1 MTWLESSEYLESF
14 WRTAGEMFY
23 SQVILARKGPLG
35 KIWLAAHFD
44 KKLTK
49 NQIFSTDITDSVES
63 VLNPATPLALRVSGH
78 LMLGIVRIYSRKVKY
93 LMSDCTEA
101 MWKIKLAFR
110 PGNVD
115 LGAEA
120 HVAPGHS
127 IDDARYFGNV
137 QPDFDFPE
145 LADTA
150 FDPEALSS
158 YKTMK
163 AARGRDLTQIGS
175 LQEGGY
181 FPDLGAL
188 GQSRDRSR
196 DETLDRSRS
205 PSVSSLASGGG
216 VRIPTQIPGEGE
228 DMWQRRST
236 SSKESR
242 VSDVEMMRRAST
254 SRSTLSGARASLSYI
269 NDDQIPAFDEGEGG
283 VDDSVDF
290 GEAQAPPMDDY
301 DYQFAAPDMVDDAYA
316 VDESRGDMDV
326 EGGRE
331 IAEGDD
337 EGQDFVDEKDQSVV
351 KRTGRTGKRQRALPD
366 ARTELSSRE
375 ITAHQTDMSGILRR
389 DPNAPLP
396 RVVSPEHEMTAEQ
409 RMMMPPIRGLC
420 PELRSL
426 FDMNLSGKP
435 LPFPMKS
442 SARPQPNVIE
452 DAEIARGEAALAEA
466 RRASLLGAG
475 EYKGGEEEE
484 GYGDQWAGGDDHYDM
499 GGGDDDQPEYADM
512 TGEPGYIDESG
523 FGDAPLDTDA
533 PVGALAFADKRSSA
547 SRAEDDAMA
556 TQMASWNKR
565 TAKVFEI
572 LKAEFDTQDEVS
584 FADIASGVTR
594 RTAAGSFLEIMQLKT
609 WGHID
614 LKQPAAFD
622 DILISATERMKTVEI
637 A

>member
-1 MTWLESSEYLESF
+1 
-14 WRTAGEMFY
+14 MFY

-127 IDDARYFGNV
+127 IDDSRYFGNV

-158 YKTMK
+158 YKTMR
-163 AARGRDLTQIGS
+163 AARGRDLTQIDS
-175 LQEGGY
+175 IQEGGY

-205 PSVSSLASGGG
+205 PSVSSMASGGG
-216 VRIPTQIPGEGE
+216 VRIPGQIPGEGE

-269 NDDQIPAFDEGEGG
+269 NDDQIPAFDEGEGE

-301 DYQFAAPDMVDDAYA
+301 DYQFAAPDMEDAYA
-316 VDESRGDMDV
+316 VDESRGDMEV
-326 EGGRE
+326 EGE
-331 IAEGDD
+331 AHVAAGDD
-337 EGQDFVDEKDQSVV
+337 EYQDFTDEKTQSVV

-375 ITAHQTDMSGILRR
+375 ITAHQSDMRGILRR
-389 DPNAPLP
+389 DPDAPLP
-396 RVVSPEHEMTAEQ
+396 RVVSPEHELTAEQ
-409 RMMMPPIRGLC
+409 RMMMPPMRGLC

-442 SARPQPNVIE
+442 GARPQPNVIE
-452 DAEIARGEAALAEA
+452 DAEIARGEAALAET
-466 RRASLLGAG
+466 RRASLLDSS
-475 EYKGGEEEE
+475 EHKGDEAEE
-484 GYGDQWAGGDDHYDM
+484 GYGDQWAGADDNYDM

-512 TGEPGYIDESG
+512 TGEPGYIDETG
-523 FGDAPLDTDA
+523 FDDAPLDTDA

-547 SRAEDDAMA
+547 NQAEEDAMA
-556 TQMASWNKR
+556 TQMASWNAR

-572 LKAEFDTQDEVS
+572 LKEELGNQEEIS

-594 RTAAGSFLEIMQLKT
+594 RTAATSFLEILQLKT

-614 LKQPAAFD
+614 LKQTAAFE
-622 DILISATERMKTVEI
+622 DIMISGTERMNAVEI

>member
-1 MTWLESSEYLESF
+1 
-14 WRTAGEMFY
+14 MFY

-120 HVAPGHS
+120 HVAPVHS

-158 YKTMK
+158 YNTMK
-163 AARGRDLTQIGS
+163 AARGRDLTQVGS
-175 LQEGGY
+175 IQEGGY

-196 DETLDRSRS
+196 DQLLQDRSRS
-205 PSVSSLASGGG
+205 PSVSSMASGGG
-216 VRIPTQIPGEGE
+216 VRIPGQIPGEGE
-228 DMWQRRST
+228 GRSI
-236 SSKESR
+236 SSRESR

-269 NDDQIPAFDEGEGG
+269 NDDQIPAFDEGGG
-283 VDDSVDF
+283 DDSVDF
-290 GEAQAPPMDDY
+290 GEAQAPPMDEY
-301 DYQFAAPDMVDDAYA
+301 DYQFAAPDMDDAYA
-316 VDESRGDMDV
+316 VNESRGDMEV
-326 EGGRE
+326 EEGAAVG
-331 IAEGDD
+331 GDD
-337 EGQDFVDEKDQSVV
+337 DYQDVVDEKAQSIV
-351 KRTGRTGKRQRALPD
+351 KRIGRTGKSQRAIPD
-366 ARTELSSRE
+366 ARTELTTRE
-375 ITAHQTDMSGILRR
+375 IAAHQNDMSGILRR
-389 DPNAPLP
+389 DPTAPLP
-396 RVVSPEHEMTAEQ
+396 RVVSPEHELTAEQ
-409 RMMMPPIRGLC
+409 RMMQPSIRGLC

-426 FDMNLSGKP
+426 FDMNMTGKP
-435 LPFPMKS
+435 LPFPMKA
-442 SARPQPNVIE
+442 SAREQPNVIE
-452 DAEIARGEAALAEA
+452 DAEIVRGEAALAEA
-466 RRASLLGAG
+466 RRASMLGVD
-475 EYKGGEEEE
+475 EYKGNEAEEDQ
-484 GYGDQWAGGDDHYDM
+484 YGDQWAGADDAYDM
-499 GGGDDDQPEYADM
+499 GGDDDQPEDADM

-523 FGDAPLDTDA
+523 FGRAPLDTDA
-533 PVGALAFADKRSSA
+533 PIGALAFANKRASA
-547 SRAEDDAMA
+547 ATAEDEAMA
-556 TQMASWNKR
+556 TQMASWNTR

-572 LKAEFDTQDEVS
+572 LREELDNQNEVS
-584 FADIASGVTR
+584 FQDIASGVTR
-594 RTAAGSFLEIMQLKT
+594 RTAAGSFLEILQLKT

-614 LKQPAAFD
+614 LKQSAAFE
-622 DILISATERMKTVEI
+622 DIFITAEERMKAVESI
-637 A
+637 